1 MNKFFPIYLLTIC
14 LSFLIFSQ
22 AQAALVT
29 PEKMTDYRTKIN
41 NTASEANYSGPTK
54 LEDVISRVI
63 KIVLSV
69 LGVIFL
75 ALMFAAGNTWM
86 MAAGNEEKI
95 KESQKKIQNLL
106 IGLCII
112 LVAYALS
119 SGFSGL
125 LTKVLLT
132 K

>member
-1 MNKFFPIYLLTIC
+1 MKQAGIIWAFLFFILLA
-14 LSFLIFSQ
+14 FPV
-22 AQAALVT
+22 QAALLNTVKTQEFTNNVNTVVQETEYNPNVT
-29 PEKMTDYRTKIN
+29 LEKI
-41 NTASEANYSGPTK
+41 
-54 LEDVISRVI
+54 ISNIIRL
-63 KIVLSV
+63 VLSL

-75 ALMFAAGNTWM
+75 SLMFWAGNSWM
-86 MAAGNEEKI
+86 QAAGNEEKV
-95 KESQKKIQNLL
+95 KKAQATIRNLL
-106 IGLCII
+106 IGLVLV